1 MSWRPSNRIDIQ
13 ALRCVPLHVSICYSS
28 KINILCPILHRDHDK
43 TEGNQTT
50 FRMQDSKPNKKQT
63 TTEENHLHLTLR
75 FVHTKPQSNHQAQLN
90 LNDILAT
97 FVHTF
102 TVDR

>member
-1 MSWRPSNRIDIQ
+1 MSSTVDRI
-13 ALRCVPLHVSICYSS
+13 LR
-28 KINILCPILHRDHDK
+28 RDHDK
-43 TEGNQTT
+43 TECNQTS
-50 FRMQDSKPNKKQT
+50 FKMKYSKPNKKQT

-75 FVHTKPQSNHQAQLN
+75 LIHTKPKSNHQAQLN